1 MTWDMEAKPEEQE
14 DGIERVPLADE
25 RYRGKAATLHRIPR
39 QTAGVHWDRAK
50 SGAFEFDC
58 AVS

>member
-1 MTWDMEAKPEEQE
+1 MEAKPEEQE

-25 RYRGKAATLHRIPR
+25 RYRGKAATPHRIPR
-39 QTAGVHWDRAK
+39 QTARVHWDRAK